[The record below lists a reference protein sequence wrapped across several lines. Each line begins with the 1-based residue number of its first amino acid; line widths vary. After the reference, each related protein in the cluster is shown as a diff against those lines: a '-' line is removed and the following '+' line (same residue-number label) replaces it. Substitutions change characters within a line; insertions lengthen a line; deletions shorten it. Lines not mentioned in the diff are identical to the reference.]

1 MIVQA
6 NNPVRESPDYVRTS
20 TAAAM
25 TMDFIPGRFYKD
37 ARLYC
42 VNLLITYG
50 EGCRAR
56 CAYCG
61 LSGGRDVS
69 GCEDQSF
76 IRVDWPT
83 VPLNEVVERLRREV
97 AGHVE
102 RVCVSMIT
110 NLRAC
115 EDTLTVVERLRSA
128 TDHVSVLITPTI
140 VDANWLRRLRDAG
153 ADMVGIAIDAATPAL
168 FKKLRGSG
176 VEGPHD
182 WVQYWRTLE
191 EAVAVFG
198 EMNVGIHLIVGV
210 GETEREMVETIARAR
225 AMGVR
230 VHLFSFFP
238 EEGSQME
245 GHSQPPMGQ
254 YRRMQLARYL
264 IEYGIA
270 PVEGMTFDA
279 SGRLTGFGLP
289 TDKLEG
295 VIDLGL
301 PFMTSGCPGRTMENA
316 CNRPFANDTPS
327 QAEEGLMRNFPFP
340 PDAVDVTRI
349 RAQLWR

>member
-1 MIVQA
+1 MTVQA
-6 NNPVRESPDYVRTS
+6 NDPIHESPDYVRTS

-25 TMDFIPGRFYKD
+25 TMGFAPGRFYRD

-50 EGCRAR
+50 EGCGAR

-61 LSGGRDVS
+61 LSGGRDVPR
-69 GCEDQSF
+69 CEDQSF

-83 VPLNEVVERLRREV
+83 VPLGEVVERLRGEG

-110 NLRAC
+110 NLRAR
-115 EDTLTVVERLRSA
+115 EDTLAVVERLKLA
-128 TDHVSVLITPTI
+128 TSRISVLITPTI
-140 VDANWLRRLRDAG
+140 VDAGWLRRLREAG
-153 ADMVGIAIDAATPAL
+153 ADMVGIAIDAATPEL
-168 FKKLRGSG
+168 FEKLRGSG
-176 VEGPHD
+176 VHGPHD
-182 WVQYWRTLE
+182 WGQYWRTLE

-210 GETEREMVETIARAR
+210 GETERNMVDTIARAR

-245 GHSQPPMGQ
+245 GHPQPPMGQ

-264 IEYGIA
+264 IEYGISPA
-270 PVEGMTFDA
+270 ERMTFDA
-279 SGRLTGFGLP
+279 GGRLTGFGL
-289 TDKLEG
+289 TDGKLDDF
-295 VIDLGL
+295 IDLGL
-301 PFMTSGCPGRTMENA
+301 PFMTSGCPGSTMENA

-327 QAEEGLMRNFPFP
+327 QAEEGLMRNFPFQP
-340 PDAVDVTRI
+340 NAVDVARV